1 MDSVLKRMF
10 MSRMRRIVIYPQDV
24 ALITGRSDRY
34 GRMIIK
40 RIKEELGKEVHQLV
54 TIQEFAFYM
63 GIDECIIDSLLF
75 D

>member
-1 MDSVLKRMF
+1 
-10 MSRMRRIVIYPQDV
+10 MSRLRRIVIYPQDV

-40 RIKEELGKEVHQLV
+40 RIREELGKEDHQFV
-54 TIQEFAFYM
+54 TIQEFALYT
-63 GIDECIIDSLLF
+63 GIDIVIIDSLLF

>member
-1 MDSVLKRMF
+1 MP
-10 MSRMRRIVIYPQDV
+10 MSRLRRIVIYPQDV

-40 RIKEELGKEVHQLV
+40 RIKEALGKEDHQLV
-54 TIQEFAFYM
+54 TIQEFALYM
-63 GIDECIIDSLLF
+63 GIDISIINSLLF

>member
-1 MDSVLKRMF
+1 
-10 MSRMRRIVIYPQDV
+10 MSRVRRIVIYPQDV

-40 RIKEELGKEVHQLV
+40 RIKETLGKEDHQLV
-54 TIQEFAFYM
+54 TIQEFAHYM
-63 GIDECIIDSLLF
+63 GIDLSVIHSLLF